1 MKKIMKF
8 NSQICTTKEQSERLL
23 ALGLKRETADCR
35 ICPLIVNPNQ
45 YLIMDMGIQ
54 PLDEDETPAWSLH
67 RLIEMLPQVI
77 EFGEKWV
84 FYPLRV
90 MPTVGGGWAISY
102 CKEYDERNNELIDA
116 LYDMI
121 VKLKEKGL

>member
-1 MKKIMKF
+1 MKMFTSSDQTAKLI
-8 NSQICTTKEQSERLL
+8 E
-23 ALGLKRETADCR
+23 LGFEEPSSIASVEP
-35 ICPLIVNPNQ
+35 I
-45 YLIMDMGIQ
+45 YGMGGISVAKAYTIG
-54 PLDEDETPAWSLH
+54 E
-67 RLIEMLPQVI
+67 LIEMLPQVI

-84 FYPLRV
+84 FYPLHV

-121 VKLKEKGL
+121 IKLKEEGVI

>member
-1 MKKIMKF
+1 MKQF
-8 NSQICTTKEQSERLL
+8 TTPEQ
-23 ALGLKRETADCR
+23 TAK
-35 ICPLIVNPNQ
+35 
-45 YLIMDMGIQ
+45 
-54 PLDEDETPAWSLH
+54 
-67 RLIEMLPQVI
+67 LIEMGFAKPKNERWVLDVANESSPSIQNVVNRQAYSIGELIEILPQVI
-77 EFGEKWV
+77 GFGEKWV

-121 VKLKEKGL
+121 IKLKEEGVI